1 MAKSGMTGTLEIVI
15 AQRKN
20 VLLVPTSAVSGT
32 GTASFVR
39 VMMDGKPVYRQVQTG
54 MTTSSY
60 TQITSGLTAGEVVVT
75 GQYTNN
81 ATSSGGTNSSS
92 GRGLFR
98 QGGGFP
104 TGGFPQGGFQG
115 GPGGS
120 Q

>member
-1 MAKSGMTGTLEIVI
+1 MTGTLEIVI

-32 GTASFVR
+32 GTTSYVR
-39 VMMDGKPVYRQVQTG
+39 VMMNGSPQYRQVQTG

-81 ATSSGGTNSSS
+81 ATSGSS
-92 GRGLFR
+92 GSTTNRSNGGGFFR
-98 QGGGFP
+98 QGGGLP
-104 TGGFPQGGFQG
+104 QGGFPQGGF
-115 GPGGS
+115 PGGG